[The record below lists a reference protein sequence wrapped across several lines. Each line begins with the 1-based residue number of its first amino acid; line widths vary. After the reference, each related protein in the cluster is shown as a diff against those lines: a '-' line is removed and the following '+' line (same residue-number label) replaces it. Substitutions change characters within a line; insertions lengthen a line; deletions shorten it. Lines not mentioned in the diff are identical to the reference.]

1 MGQFVNP
8 FTDIGFKRIFGQ
20 EISKPLIIDFLNNL
34 LEGERKITDLSF
46 LDKEIP
52 AQTIDGRSLIYD
64 LYCKDEKD
72 EYFIVEM
79 QNKSQPYFKDR
90 SIYYAS
96 QAIAQQGEKGLEWEY
111 KIHAVYL
118 VAMLNFSLPDI
129 GTTFRTDV
137 ALMDMKSKELF
148 SEKMRMIYLQL
159 PYFKKEAETCEN
171 DFERWI
177 YVLKHMETLNR
188 LPWMAQNSVFKRLAQ
203 IADISSLTKEE
214 RIKYDKSIKQY
225 RDALSV
231 YEGARLSGRAE
242 GRVEGRVEG
251 RAEGRAEGLKEGE
264 AKGLQST
271 ARNMKA
277 KGFSTELI
285 MEVTGL
291 TAEAIEAL

>member
-34 LEGERKITDLSF
+34 LEGERKIADLTF

-64 LYCKDEKD
+64 LYCKDEND

-79 QNKSQPYFKDR
+79 QNKTQPYFKDR
-90 SIYYAS
+90 SIYYVS
-96 QAIAQQGEKGLEWEY
+96 QAIAQQGEKGVEWEY

-118 VAMLNFSLPDI
+118 VAMLNFTLPDI

-137 ALMDMKSKELF
+137 ALMDMKNNELF

-159 PYFKKEAETCEN
+159 PYFKKEAEACEN

-188 LPWMAQNSVFKRLAQ
+188 LPWMAQNSVFERLAQ

-225 RDALSV
+225 RDAINV

-242 GRVEGRVEG
+242 GLKEG
-251 RAEGRAEGLKEGE
+251 RAEGIL
-264 AKGLQST
+264 ST

-277 KGFSTELI
+277 KGLSTELI

-291 TAEAIEAL
+291 STEAIEAL

>member
-34 LEGERKITDLSF
+34 LEGERKIADLTF

-64 LYCKDEKD
+64 LYCKDEND

-79 QNKSQPYFKDR
+79 QNKTQPYFKDR
-90 SIYYAS
+90 SIYYVS
-96 QAIAQQGEKGLEWEY
+96 QAIAQQGEKGVEWKY

-118 VAMLNFSLPDI
+118 VAMLNFTLPDI

-137 ALMDMKSKELF
+137 ALMDMKNNELF

-159 PYFKKEAETCEN
+159 PYFKKEAEACEN

-188 LPWMAQNSVFKRLAQ
+188 LPWMAQNSVFERLAQ

-225 RDALSV
+225 RDAISV
-231 YEGARLSGRAE
+231 YEGARLSGRE
-242 GRVEGRVEG
+242 EG
-251 RAEGRAEGLKEGE
+251 RAEGRAEGIL
-264 AKGLQST
+264 ST

-277 KGFSTELI
+277 KGLSTELI

-291 TAEAIEAL
+291 STEAIEAL

>member
-1 MGQFVNP
+1 MGKFVNP

-34 LEGERKITDLSF
+34 LEGERKIADLTF

-64 LYCKDEKD
+64 LYCKDEND

-79 QNKSQPYFKDR
+79 QNKTQPYFKDR
-90 SIYYAS
+90 SIYYVS
-96 QAIAQQGEKGLEWEY
+96 QAIAQQGEKGVEWEY

-118 VAMLNFSLPDI
+118 VAMLNFTLPDI
-129 GTTFRTDV
+129 GATFRTDV
-137 ALMDMKSKELF
+137 ALMDMKNNELF

-159 PYFKKEAETCEN
+159 PYFKKEAEACEN

-188 LPWMAQNSVFKRLAQ
+188 LPWMAQNSVFERLAQ
-203 IADISSLTKEE
+203 IADISALTKEE

-225 RDALSV
+225 RDAINV

-242 GRVEGRVEG
+242 GLKEG

-264 AKGLQST
+264 AKGILST
-271 ARNMKA
+271 ARNMKS
-277 KGFSTELI
+277 KGLSTDFI
-285 MEVTGL
+285 MEITGL
-291 TAEAIEAL
+291 SAEAIEAL

>member
-34 LEGERKITDLSF
+34 LEGERKIADLTF

-64 LYCKDEKD
+64 LYCKDEND

-79 QNKSQPYFKDR
+79 QNKTQPYFKDR
-90 SIYYAS
+90 SIYYVS
-96 QAIAQQGEKGLEWEY
+96 QAIAQQGEKGVEWEY

-118 VAMLNFSLPDI
+118 VAMLNFTLPDI

-137 ALMDMKSKELF
+137 ALMDMKNNELF

-159 PYFKKEAETCEN
+159 PYFKKEAEACEN

-188 LPWMAQNSVFKRLAQ
+188 LPWMAQNSVFERLAQ

-225 RDALSV
+225 RDAISV
-231 YEGARLSGRAE
+231 YEGARLSGRE
-242 GRVEGRVEG
+242 EG
-251 RAEGRAEGLKEGE
+251 RAEGRAEGIL
-264 AKGLQST
+264 ST

-277 KGFSTELI
+277 KGLSTELI

-291 TAEAIEAL
+291 STEAIEAL